1 MNLQHANR
9 FLISKQYRNNIG
21 LVCLFSLILITIGI
35 DFVYARS
42 QNSSFY
48 FSESLLFS
56 SFWILFIPLL
66 NIQLRT
72 SKRTKNVYCG
82 MAISILLITV
92 HLLVYPAMI
101 WLLSGVFYEHTFP
114 YMQTLRFGFTEYFI
128 KLVILYSV
136 PIPVMV
142 LYNNIYLKN
151 LVSPEKVE
159 SISTNFLTSLIVS
172 DIHNQKIVLDTKEIF
187 YFSANSPYINI
198 HHQSKKYLHSE
209 TLRSLESR
217 LDTTMFVRIHRSYIV
232 NISKVNS
239 YTSRQNG
246 DYDLMLSDGTKLRL
260 SRNYAAAFKVALEN
274 YPRLT
279 I

>member
-1 MNLQHANR
+1 MYAGIV
-9 FLISKQYRNNIG
+9 ISVMMII
-21 LVCLFSLILITIGI
+21 LHLF
-35 DFVYARS
+35 A
-42 QNSSFY
+42 
-48 FSESLLFS
+48 
-56 SFWILFIPLL
+56 
-66 NIQLRT
+66 
-72 SKRTKNVYCG
+72 
-82 MAISILLITV
+82 
-92 HLLVYPAMI
+92 YPAMV
-101 WLLSGVFYEHTFP
+101 WLLSEIFYYHTFS
-114 YMQTLRFGFTEYFI
+114 YVQTLRFGFTEYFI

-136 PIPVMV
+136 PIPVMM

-159 SISTNFLTSLIVS
+159 SISTNLLTSLIVS

-187 YFSANSPYINI
+187 YFCANSPYINI
-198 HHQSKKYLHSE
+198 HQESKKYLHSE

-217 LDTTMFVRIHRSYIV
+217 LDTTRFVRIHRSYIV